1 MERFPRRRSEALA
14 DGVFAIVMTLLVLQ
28 LRLPVVS
35 GPAPRA
41 SLPLALIEMWPEYAS
56 YLVSFL
62 FLSLW
67 WLLNTS
73 MLRNLKD
80 MDGPLVW
87 LHLLFLMFVSLI
99 PFSTSLSARYWGQP
113 ITGAVYGLNLM
124 APMIASLAFTSHAAR
139 TAGLV
144 EVQVDP
150 GLAKR
155 ERDAG
160 IAISVVLL
168 AGVFL
173 SLANAPASFLIYG
186 ALGVSYVATIW
197 RGREGLSA
205 TPGGPRGSRGG

>member
-28 LRLPVVS
+28 LRLPAAS
-35 GPAPRA
+35 APAARR
-41 SLPLALIEMWPEYAS
+41 SLAFALLEMWPEYAS

-67 WLLNTS
+67 WLLHMS
-73 MLRNLKD
+73 MLRNVREF
-80 MDGPLVW
+80 DGPLIW
-87 LHLLFLMFVSLI
+87 LNLLFLMFVSLI
-99 PFSTSLSARYWGQP
+99 PFSTSLAARYWAEP

-124 APMIASLAFTSHAAR
+124 IPMVVSLAFTSHAAR

-144 EVQVDP
+144 EVEVDP

-160 IAISVVLL
+160 IAVSVILIGG
-168 AGVFL
+168 ACL
-173 SLANAPASFLIYG
+173 SLANAAVSFLIYG
-186 ALGVSYVATIW
+186 ALGVFYVITIC

-205 TPGGPRGSRGG
+205 TPRGPRASGNV